1 MDDRADDRYSRAP
14 EFEDLLKICKALHQE
29 GVKYVLIGG
38 YAVILHGAER
48 TTKDIDLLIDTSE
61 ENVRKLKKALA
72 VLPDNA
78 IDLITDDE
86 VSKYQV
92 VRVAD
97 EVVVDLMA
105 KACGIDYEQAK
116 DGILWME
123 IEGVRIPVAGREWLI
138 RMKDTIRP
146 SDHMDVGF
154 LRRQME
160 GEKKDS
166 SPKKEKMSFFRKF
179 FTRKPSKF

>member
-1 MDDRADDRYSRAP
+1 MDDPGDREYSRTP
-14 EFEDLLKICKALHQE
+14 QIQDVLKICRALNDQ
-29 GVKYVLIGG
+29 GAKYILIGG
-38 YAVILHGAER
+38 FAVIFHGFVR
-48 TTKDIDLLIDTSE
+48 GTKDIDLLIDPSE
-61 ENVRKLKKALA
+61 ANVQKLKRALA
-72 VLPDNA
+72 VLEDNA
-78 IDLITDDE
+78 ISLIADDE

-105 KACGIDYEQAK
+105 KACGIDYAQAGE
-116 DGILWME
+116 GIVWME

-154 LRRQME
+154 LREQIKNEQRA
-160 GEKKDS
+160 
-166 SPKKEKMSFFRKF
+166 
-179 FTRKPSKF
+179 RKPSK